1 MDKRLGQ
8 ILVAQGA
15 VSQGTLARALGYQRS
30 SPSQT
35 FRLGS
40 ILFSWNLVE
49 EEELL
54 AALSK
59 LHHCP
64 PVPWAELSKAS
75 PEALKILSGAFAARL
90 GAFPYAID
98 DSGLRVAFRNPSDL
112 AAVDEVSSISSK
124 RLIPGVATE
133 AALVLAYHRFY
144 GRPVPPPFREVVQ
157 KFDGGKTAP
166 APGRQRGTPAVPDV
180 SAVSG
185 STEPPSAT
193 ASAAVAISETR
204 AEPGVAESQPPLA
217 LAQVSPAPAE
227 SPAPAPAEPPAP
239 TPKPERPRPRAAPL
253 EEPGEARN
261 RARIAADVVDR
272 LLASFPRVLV
282 LGVGTSAIS
291 GWTGRGPGLTPEIAA
306 AIRVPTT
313 EKTVVPD
320 VARSGVAHFGPLR
333 SERLSLALRG
343 MLDRDAPACA
353 VFPIRVLDS
362 VAGILYADRLGEP
375 MPEEDYSILA
385 DAAETTAKALSRF
398 LLPDG
403 ERE

>member
-1 MDKRLGQ
+1 MDRRQIGQ
-8 ILVAQGA
+8 ILVAQGT
-15 VSQGTLARALGYQRS
+15 VSEAGLARALGYQRATS
-30 SPSQT
+30 HT
-35 FRLGS
+35 LRLGS
-40 ILFSWNLVE
+40 ILFTWDLLAE
-49 EEELL
+49 ETLL

-75 PEALKILSGAFAARL
+75 PEALRILTPAFAVRL

-98 DSGLRVAFRNPSDL
+98 SSGLRVAFRNPSDL
-112 AAVDEVSSISSK
+112 AAIDEVSSLSSK

-144 GRPVPPPFREVVQ
+144 GRPVPPHFREVVE
-157 KFDGGKTAP
+157 KFDRSKIAP
-166 APGRQRGTPAVPDV
+166 APVRQRGTLAAPVV

-185 STEPPSAT
+185 SSSAPSVT
-193 ASAAVAISETR
+193 APAAVAISERR
-204 AEPGVAESQPPLA
+204 AEPGVAGPQPPPA
-217 LAQVSPAPAE
+217 SPRVSPAPA
-227 SPAPAPAEPPAP
+227 APPAP
-239 TPKPERPRPRAAPL
+239 TPKPERSRSRAAPL

-261 RARIAADVVDR
+261 RARIAVDVVDR
-272 LLASFPRVLV
+272 LLAKFPRVLV
-282 LGVGTSAIS
+282 LGVGKSAIS
-291 GWTGRGPGLTPEIAA
+291 GWTGRGPGLTPEIVA
-306 AIRVPTT
+306 AIRVPTA
-313 EKTVVPD
+313 EKTVVPE
-320 VARSGVAHFGPLR
+320 VARSGVPHFGPLR

-375 MPEEDYSILA
+375 MPEEDYAILA

-398 LLPDG
+398 LLPDD
-403 ERE
+403 EKE